1 MVNRSSPSCTI
12 ITTKYLIVKLLSGDI
27 SRIRTCDSAVKGQ
40 WLKPLVDD
48 AIFIFGVKEEIW
60 TLTSVAG
67 HQGHNLTRLP
77 ISPPTPYC
85 VEHREGVEPTTYTLQ
100 ECRTAI
106 VLSVHTCEFRR
117 THTQLIR
124 SWQPQTEVL
133 TLSFSTSERL
143 SREMITVWVQRVDS
157 NHRPL
162 GYEPSKLPLLTLCN
176 MWRREWDLNPRTE

>member
-12 ITTKYLIVKLLSGDI
+12 ITIKYLIVKLLSGTLIKSRTWI
-27 SRIRTCDSAVKGQ
+27 SNFVDWCLNPLDYKG
-40 WLKPLVDD
+40 
-48 AIFIFGVKEEIW
+48 IYGVKEETW
-60 TLTSVAG
+60 TLTSNTG
-67 HQGHNLTRLP
+67 YQGHNLTRLP

-117 THTQLIR
+117 THIQLIR

-133 TLSFSTSERL
+133 TLSFSTSKRL
-143 SREMITVWVQRVDS
+143 SREMITV
-157 NHRPL
+157 
-162 GYEPSKLPLLTLCN
+162 GC
-176 MWRREWDLNPRTE
+176 REWTRTTDLLGMNQASYHC